1 MNVFLQTC
9 AIASQRSLRQAF
21 SKKIPEATVFPVLF
35 YNRRPLPDAGVFHV
49 NVFSS
54 SYIVLYCICF
64 ILPAVGRAFTFPQPN
79 RQWLRLYWQRYLRQ
93 SPSH

>member
-35 YNRRPLPDAGVFHV
+35 YNRRPLPDAGGV
-49 NVFSS
+49 S
-54 SYIVLYCICF
+54 C
-64 ILPAVGRAFTFPQPN
+64 
-79 RQWLRLYWQRYLRQ
+79 
-93 SPSH
+93 